1 MGRTPKSGQDERG
14 WARVAQAPQRSL
26 ELEED
31 WEARCGRLDVAMAD
45 VNLAHDRRNEYGK
58 ATEQSYARMGQAIV
72 RILDEGVPMAQ
83 KLAPAL
89 ASSGQPFVA
98 GRGEVEGTNRTGE
111 PRIRPSTTRGMAH
124 WLMPGTPVRHQQQ
137 LARRRSKRTR
147 TPLQKAR
154 EIEDEIMG
162 WMPHAHHAVLVA

>member
-14 WARVAQAPQRSL
+14 WARVAQAPQRWL

-31 WEARCGRLDVAMAD
+31 WEARYGRLDVAVAD
-45 VNLAHDRRNEYGK
+45 VHSARDTRNEDGK
-58 ATEQSYARMGQAIV
+58 ATEQADARIGQAIV

-98 GRGEVEGTNRTGE
+98 GRGKVEGTNRTGE
-111 PRIRPSTTRGMAH
+111 PRIRPTTTRGMAH
-124 WLMPGTPVRHQQQ
+124 RLMPGTPVRHQQQ
-137 LARRRSKRTR
+137 LAHRGSERTR
-147 TPLQKAR
+147 TPLQKAI
-154 EIEDEIMG
+154 EIEDEIVG